1 MARSREAIDVYLR
14 MLKKSNNLL
23 QKIQQ
28 LHCQEQRIDHI
39 PSYLP
44 GLSYVHIS
52 SDNHS
57 QNSCIHLSNFL
68 CSSPPANQKGQ
79 AIIHKVDPQWSHQPI
94 YKRPGQLRFSGNCRT
109 ALLTSKESKN
119 YPYMM
124 SNLNKSALMV
134 LTRPN
139 LLFFQNVT
147 Q

>member
-1 MARSREAIDVYLR
+1 MARSREAIDVFLR

-23 QKIQQ
+23 QKIRQ

-39 PSYLP
+39 PYYLP
-44 GLSYVHIS
+44 GLPHVHIS
-52 SDNHS
+52 SDNLS
-57 QNSCIHLSNFL
+57 QNSCIHFL
-68 CSSPPANQKGQ
+68 CSSVPANQKGQ
-79 AIIHKVDPQWSHQPI
+79 AIIHKVDPQWTHQPI
-94 YKRPGQLRFSGNCRT
+94 YRRPGQLRFSGNCRT

-119 YPYMM
+119 PYMV

-134 LTRPN
+134 MTRPS